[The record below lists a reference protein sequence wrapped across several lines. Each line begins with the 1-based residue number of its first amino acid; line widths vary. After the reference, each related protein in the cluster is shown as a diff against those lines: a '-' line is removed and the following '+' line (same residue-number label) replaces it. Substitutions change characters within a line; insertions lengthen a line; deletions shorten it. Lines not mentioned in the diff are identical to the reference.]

1 MSKSWLWVF
10 VVWFISLLVGILWG
24 LLSSPGVNAT
34 RIGEGLGKYSATVQA
49 VSPALLVLLVLAL
62 ILLTLAYAI
71 LTHKLRRATDSLAS
85 IAAYQSKLLAANQ
98 RAYLCVE
105 PLGIVLTVGGTRV
118 LGHVGIRNVGNLP
131 AHNVRWFLDIK
142 ASPNDA
148 EKSFPIGA
156 LSGDLVAPPGVSVTR
171 GTKTGMLIADL
182 NEQGLSV
189 VRLRSEENP
198 VFIYVWGTVLY
209 QDGLDKDRWTRF
221 CHRYNWVMRGDG
233 EIAKYDID
241 RKYARYHEY
250 GNGTDE
256 SALLEGT

>member
-10 VVWFISLLVGILWG
+10 VVWFISLLVGVLWG
-24 LLSSPGVNAT
+24 LSSLPGIDAPH
-34 RIGEGLGKYSATVQA
+34 IGEGLGKYSATVQA

-62 ILLTLAYAI
+62 VLLTLAYAM
-71 LTHKLRRATDSLAS
+71 LTHKLRHATDSLAS
-85 IAAYQSKLLAANQ
+85 IAASQSKLLAANQ

-105 PLGIVLTVGGTRV
+105 PFGVVLTVGGTRV

-171 GTKTGMLIADL
+171 GTKAGMLIADL

-189 VRLRSEENP
+189 VRVRSEENP
-198 VFIYVWGTVLY
+198 VFIYVWGMVLY
-209 QDGLDKDRWTRF
+209 QDGLGKERWTRF

-233 EIAKYDID
+233 EIARYDID

-256 SALLEGT
+256 SALLEVT

>member
-1 MSKSWLWVF
+1 MQL
-10 VVWFISLLVGILWG
+10 IS
-24 LLSSPGVNAT
+24 
-34 RIGEGLGKYSATVQA
+34 
-49 VSPALLVLLVLAL
+49 
-62 ILLTLAYAI
+62 
-71 LTHKLRRATDSLAS
+71 
-85 IAAYQSKLLAANQ
+85 
-98 RAYLCVE
+98 AYLCVE

-148 EKSFPIGA
+148 EKIFPIGA
-156 LSGDLVAPPGVSVTR
+156 LSGDLVAPPGVSVTW
-171 GTKTGMLIADL
+171 GTKAGMLIADL

-198 VFIYVWGTVLY
+198 VFIYVWGTVFY
-209 QDGLDKDRWTRF
+209 QDGLDEDRWTHF

-256 SALLEGT
+256 SALREVT